1 MATLPPGHH
10 PMTCIIR
17 EAVWLTAAATITCHL
32 EEATILRDL
41 RIGNLLDTTEGTIPG
56 QSRQKDPRAHL
67 QTLTVSNT
75 SDFVSL
81 PH

>member
-1 MATLPPGHH
+1 
-10 PMTCIIR
+10 MTCIIR
-17 EAVWLTAAATITCHL
+17 EAVWLMAAATITCHL

-41 RIGNLLDTTEGTIPG
+41 RIGNLLDTTEDTIPG
-56 QSRQKDPRAHL
+56 QSHQKDPRTHL

-75 SDFVSL
+75 FDFVSL

>member
-1 MATLPPGHH
+1 MATLPLGHH
-10 PMTCIIR
+10 LMTCIIR
-17 EAVWLTAAATITCHL
+17 EAVWLMAAATITCHL

-41 RIGNLLDTTEGTIPG
+41 RIGDLLDTTEGTIPG

-81 PH
+81 PR